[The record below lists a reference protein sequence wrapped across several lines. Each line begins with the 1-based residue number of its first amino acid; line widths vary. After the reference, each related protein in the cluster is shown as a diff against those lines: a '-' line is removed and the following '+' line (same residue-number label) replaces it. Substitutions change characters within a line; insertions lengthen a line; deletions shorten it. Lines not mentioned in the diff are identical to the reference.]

1 MPFVTLWQAL
11 FAVGEIMK
19 GFMGGDDTDTS
30 SDGVEKVYLNLV
42 LSEQCESHLKLPFF
56 FTLHDKSN

>member
-19 GFMGGDDTDTS
+19 GFMGDDTDTS

-42 LSEQCESHLKLPFF
+42 LSEFSKRRTKITIEFSSARV
-56 FTLHDKSN
+56 T

>member
-19 GFMGGDDTDTS
+19 GFMGRDDTDTS
-30 SDGVEKVYLNLV
+30 SDGVEKVYQFSV
-42 LSEQCESHLKLPFF
+42 IRVFEKAQQSH
-56 FTLHDKSN
+56 H

>member
-42 LSEQCESHLKLPFF
+42 LPEFSKRHTKITIDFSSARA
-56 FTLHDKSN
+56 T